1 MIKWIGYLLV
11 GLFTMSAPA
20 TYAQNEGMFKQKKER
35 KKLWR
40 RWNRKRDAYN
50 PYLSKKAKDK
60 PSAQIAKSNNREQK
74 RQKRQFKRQLR
85 RAKKNH

>member
-1 MIKWIGYLLV
+1 MIKWISYLLTA
-11 GLFTMSAPA
+11 LFAISSPA
-20 TYAQNEGMFKQKKER
+20 DYAQNEGMFKQKKER

-40 RWNRKRDAYN
+40 RWSRKRDAYN

-60 PSAQIAKSNNREQK
+60 PSAQIAKSNNRDQK